1 MSGYSWLGVL
11 VSTFVSTLALGGYLV
26 MAVPYFDNAPYLIDL
41 KKNTRLALLLGGG
54 IFAIFFAIFYL
65 SALYLN
71 QDTSGPLLVMVA
83 VIVALPVSM
92 LLGSETWEYYR
103 PKQMDRAPAL
113 QAVTVATG
121 IGLAELSVSAL
132 MFVLLFHLG

>member
-26 MAVPYFDNAPYLIDL
+26 MAVPYFDNAPYLTDL

-103 PKQMDRAPAL
+103 PKQMDRTPAL
-113 QAVTVATG
+113 QAVMVATG

>member
-26 MAVPYFDNAPYLIDL
+26 MAVPYFDNAPYLTDL

-54 IFAIFFAIFYL
+54 MFAIFFAIFYL

>member
-1 MSGYSWLGVL
+1 MSDYSWLGVFG
-11 VSTFVSTLALGGYLV
+11 STFVSTLALGGYLV
-26 MAVPYFDNAPYLIDL
+26 MAVPYFDNAPYLTDL
-41 KKNTRLALLLGGG
+41 KKNTRFALLVGAGM
-54 IFAIFFAIFYL
+54 FAVFFAIFYL
-65 SALYLN
+65 SALHLN

-113 QAVTVATG
+113 KAVTVATG
-121 IGLAELSVSAL
+121 IGLAELAGSAL
-132 MFVLLFHLG
+132 VFVALFHVG

>member
-26 MAVPYFDNAPYLIDL
+26 MAVPYFDNAPYLTDL

-65 SALYLN
+65 SAC
-71 QDTSGPLLVMVA
+71 T
-83 VIVALPVSM
+83 
-92 LLGSETWEYYR
+92 
-103 PKQMDRAPAL
+103 
-113 QAVTVATG
+113 
-121 IGLAELSVSAL
+121 
-132 MFVLLFHLG
+132 

>member
-26 MAVPYFDNAPYLIDL
+26 MAVPYFDNAPYLTDL